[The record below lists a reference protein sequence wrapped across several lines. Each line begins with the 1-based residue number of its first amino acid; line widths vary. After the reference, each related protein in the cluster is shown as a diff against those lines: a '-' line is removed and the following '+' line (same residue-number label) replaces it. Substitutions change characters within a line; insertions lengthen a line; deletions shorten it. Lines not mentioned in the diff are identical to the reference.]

1 VLTLDRNLPYQT
13 LAMASPADSG
23 LYAAGTPATILG
35 WGDTTEGGSA
45 SPVLLGATVPVVSD
59 ATCKAAYKKYDATA
73 MVCAGYPQGGVDT
86 CQGDSGGP
94 MAAGARLIGITSW
107 GTGCARPG
115 LPGVYVRVATYYADL
130 TQQINS

>member
-1 VLTLDRNLPYQT
+1 MLTLDRNLPYQT

-59 ATCKAAYKKYDATA
+59 ATCKAAYKKYDVTA
-73 MVCAGYPQGGVDT
+73 MVCARRAAWTP
-86 CQGDSGGP
+86 
-94 MAAGARLIGITSW
+94 AGATPAGRW
-107 GTGCARPG
+107 PPAPG
-115 LPGVYVRVATYYADL
+115 
-130 TQQINS
+130 